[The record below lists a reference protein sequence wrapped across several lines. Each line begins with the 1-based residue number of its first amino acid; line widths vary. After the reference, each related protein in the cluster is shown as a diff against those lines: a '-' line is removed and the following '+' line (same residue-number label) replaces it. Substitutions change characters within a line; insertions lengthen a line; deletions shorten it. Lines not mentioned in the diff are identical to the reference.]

1 MGGKFLYK
9 QSRRLLDTRGGP
21 PEAKWIFVL
30 SVSKILY
37 VGMKQKGTF
46 QHSSFLAGGAA
57 LSAGRLVAEDGI
69 IKVKRT
75 AMILPTCCVCFFPP
89 K

>member
-1 MGGKFLYK
+1 M
-9 QSRRLLDTRGGP
+9 
-21 PEAKWIFVL
+21 L

-69 IKVKRT
+69 IKVKRI
-75 AMILPTCCVCFFPP
+75 AMILPTSVSFFLPP
-89 K
+89 KPGL

>member
-1 MGGKFLYK
+1 MDGKFVYK
-9 QSRRLLDTRGGP
+9 QSGRLLDTRGSP
-21 PEAKWIFVL
+21 PETKWIFVL

-37 VGMKQKGTF
+37 IGMKKKGTF

-69 IKVKRT
+69 IKVKKT
-75 AMILPTCCVCFFPP
+75 AMISPIVVSFFPI
-89 K
+89 